1 VLKSSGGNFF
11 EDFRPGQELIHAP
24 ARTVA
29 AGDVSLYIALTGSRW
44 AIHSSDVFARAL
56 GLAKAPLS
64 DALVFNIV
72 FGQSVREVSHNAIG
86 NMGYAEGRF
95 GAYVLPG
102 DTIASRSTVIGLRET
117 SNRKAGVVHV
127 RTRGVNQHGEM
138 VAEFVRW
145 VMVAKRDPAA
155 AAAAMPAP
163 ALAPFVSA
171 DRLQVP
177 QALDVSHYDVAAAGA
192 VARWGDYT
200 PGERID
206 HVDGVTLEEAEHMMA
221 ARLYQNSARTHF
233 NQHAAHATRFGRRVV
248 YGGHIISHAR
258 ALSWNGLGNAFRL
271 AAINGGSHA
280 APVFAGDTLYAW
292 SEVIE
297 RLELPG
303 RTDLGAL
310 RLRTVVVKNR
320 AAGDFALKDG
330 AGNYLP
336 AVALDLDWTVL
347 LPR

>member
-1 VLKSSGGNFF
+1 M
-11 EDFRPGQELIHAP
+11 
-24 ARTVA
+24 
-29 AGDVSLYIALTGSRW
+29 SLYIGLTGSRW
-44 AIHSSDVFARAL
+44 AVHSSDVFARTL

-102 DTIASRSTVIGLRET
+102 DTIAARSSVIGLRET

-127 RTRGVNQHGEM
+127 RTRGMNQHGEM
-138 VAEFVRW
+138 VVEFVRW
-145 VMVAKRDPAA
+145 VMVSKRDPGAA
-155 AAAAMPAP
+155 SAALPAP
-163 ALAPFVSA
+163 AFAPSVPA
-171 DRLQVP
+171 ERLLVP
-177 QALDVSHYDVAAAGA
+177 QGLDVSRYDVSATGSP
-192 VARWGDYT
+192 ARWGDYA

-206 HVDGVTLEEAEHMMA
+206 HVDGVTLEEAEQMMA
-221 ARLYQNSARTHF
+221 ARLYQSAARVHF
-233 NQHAAHATRFGRRVV
+233 NQHAAHATRFGRRIV
-248 YGGHIISHAR
+248 YGGHVLSHAR

-271 AAINGGSHA
+271 AAINGGAHA

-292 SEVIE
+292 SEVME
-297 RLELPG
+297 RIELPG
-303 RTDLGAL
+303 RADLGAL

-320 AAGDFALKDG
+320 AASDFAVKDG

-336 AVALDLDWTVL
+336 SVALDLDWTVL
-347 LPR
+347 MPR